1 MKEIFEQYGGA
12 VITVIAIVALAALIT
27 SVVGSD
33 DKSPVYQ
40 AFNGLITNMGTHTK
54 ATP

>member
-40 AFNGLITNMGTHTK
+40 AFNGLITDFGGKIKT
-54 ATP
+54 TP